1 MNCPQCMSGHNVK
14 AGFNNSKQRYKC
26 KLCGCHFTRS
36 IPKGEPTEKKRQ
48 AVHLYLEGLGFRAI
62 GRLLNVSHVTA
73 QVWVAKAAE
82 RLEQLVPLYPA
93 RAEMIE
99 LDEMHHYVGKK
110 NNTLWVWV
118 AVAHRRCKAL
128 ATQVGCRGTKTASK
142 LWSKVNHIPVKWG
155 IATDHYAVYPKLL
168 VGSLHLASKA
178 LTHTVEGTNSRI
190 RHYLARFHRRTKCY
204 SKSVRRVEQS
214 LLLFQYKGRGVYD

>member
-36 IPKGEPTEKKRQ
+36 TPKGEPVEKKRQ

-62 GRLLNVSHVTA
+62 ARLLSISHVTA
-73 QVWVAKAAE
+73 QVWIAKAAE

-110 NNTLWVWV
+110 TIQSGCGLLLRIDNAKHLRPKWV
-118 AVAHRRCKAL
+118 AVEQK
-128 ATQVGCRGTKTASK
+128 QQ
-142 LWSKVNHIPVKWG
+142 P
-155 IATDHYAVYPKLL
+155 
-168 VGSLHLASKA
+168 
-178 LTHTVEGTNSRI
+178 NS
-190 RHYLARFHRRTKCY
+190 
-204 SKSVRRVEQS
+204 
-214 LLLFQYKGRGVYD
+214 GRK